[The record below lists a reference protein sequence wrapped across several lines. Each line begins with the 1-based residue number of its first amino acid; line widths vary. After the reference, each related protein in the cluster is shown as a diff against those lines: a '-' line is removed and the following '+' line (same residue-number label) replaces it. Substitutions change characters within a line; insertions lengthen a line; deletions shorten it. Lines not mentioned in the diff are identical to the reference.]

1 MPKQQQLSSSS
12 IVPFLLFVV
21 LCCCSSWS
29 VQVHAFVSPRY
40 PSSSLSSQQQQ
51 VFDFRVSAESGTGET
66 DPKEII
72 ARRII
77 VEGDVEGGYYRS
89 CVRNE
94 VGNQHKTI
102 TQRSKRIERERGNGN
117 KHQRSFFLQSFP
129 IEDYIT
135 EIFILAF
142 IFGANSQFPFFFLSS
157 YSCVLFYLHNYNSIQ
172 YQASRFRSLSGTM
185 TPPDDSRR
193 AEIYVEVR
201 LLYSYIIYITYKYV
215 FNSR

>member
-102 TQRSKRIERERGNGN
+102 TQRSKRKEKERERER
-117 KHQRSFFLQSFP
+117 KKKQTLALFFPPEFP
-129 IEDYIT
+129 
-135 EIFILAF
+135 
-142 IFGANSQFPFFFLSS
+142 SRSS
-157 YSCVLFYLHNYNSIQ
+157 YN
-172 YQASRFRSLSGTM
+172 
-185 TPPDDSRR
+185 
-193 AEIYVEVR
+193 
-201 LLYSYIIYITYKYV
+201 
-215 FNSR
+215 

>member
-51 VFDFRVSAESGTGET
+51 QVFDFRVSAESGTGET

-94 VGNQHKTI
+94 
-102 TQRSKRIERERGNGN
+102 
-117 KHQRSFFLQSFP
+117 
-129 IEDYIT
+129 
-135 EIFILAF
+135 
-142 IFGANSQFPFFFLSS
+142 
-157 YSCVLFYLHNYNSIQ
+157 
-172 YQASRFRSLSGTM
+172 ASRFRSLSGTM

-193 AEIYVEVR
+193 AEIYVEGKRNMVESFCR
-201 LLYSYIIYITYKYV
+201 WCKRSDVGLSVMITVSEVLEEDATGLYDDFYV
-215 FNSR
+215 KMLE

>member
-51 VFDFRVSAESGTGET
+51 QVFNFRVSAESGTGET

-94 VGNQHKTI
+94 VGTQHKTI
-102 TQRSKRIERERGNGN
+102 TQRSKRIERER
-117 KHQRSFFLQSFP
+117 
-129 IEDYIT
+129 EET
-135 EIFILAF
+135 ETNTSALFSSRV
-142 IFGANSQFPFFFLSS
+142 SQ
-157 YSCVLFYLHNYNSIQ
+157 
-172 YQASRFRSLSGTM
+172 
-185 TPPDDSRR
+185 
-193 AEIYVEVR
+193 
-201 LLYSYIIYITYKYV
+201 
-215 FNSR
+215 

>member
-51 VFDFRVSAESGTGET
+51 QVFNFRVSAESGTGET

-94 VGNQHKTI
+94 VGTQHKTI
-102 TQRSKRIERERGNGN
+102 TQRSKRKERERERER
-117 KHQRSFFLQSFP
+117 KKKQKLALFFPPGFP
-129 IEDYIT
+129 
-135 EIFILAF
+135 
-142 IFGANSQFPFFFLSS
+142 NRSS
-157 YSCVLFYLHNYNSIQ
+157 YN
-172 YQASRFRSLSGTM
+172 
-185 TPPDDSRR
+185 
-193 AEIYVEVR
+193 
-201 LLYSYIIYITYKYV
+201 
-215 FNSR
+215 

>member
-40 PSSSLSSQQQQ
+40 PSSSLSSQQQQQ

-102 TQRSKRIERERGNGN
+102 TQRSKRKERERERER
-117 KHQRSFFLQSFP
+117 KKKQTLALFFLPEFP
-129 IEDYIT
+129 
-135 EIFILAF
+135 
-142 IFGANSQFPFFFLSS
+142 NRSS
-157 YSCVLFYLHNYNSIQ
+157 YN
-172 YQASRFRSLSGTM
+172 
-185 TPPDDSRR
+185 
-193 AEIYVEVR
+193 
-201 LLYSYIIYITYKYV
+201 
-215 FNSR
+215 

>member
-12 IVPFLLFVV
+12 IVSFLLFVV

-29 VQVHAFVSPRY
+29 IQVHAFVSPQY
-40 PSSSLSSQQQQ
+40 PSSSSSQQQQQQ

-94 VGNQHKTI
+94 VGTQHKIT
-102 TQRSKRIERERGNGN
+102 TQRRKIRERERGKK
-117 KHQRSFFLQSFP
+117 KH
-129 IEDYIT
+129 
-135 EIFILAF
+135 
-142 IFGANSQFPFFFLSS
+142 
-157 YSCVLFYLHNYNSIQ
+157 
-172 YQASRFRSLSGTM
+172 
-185 TPPDDSRR
+185 
-193 AEIYVEVR
+193 
-201 LLYSYIIYITYKYV
+201 
-215 FNSR
+215 